1 MHTNV
6 NTHLHKYKYKP
17 VSRGI
22 EFAPMLCM
30 QANKYEILYQIP
42 LKCLIQN
49 IINIVW
55 RSLCTIEPMVS
66 IATRL
71 DLVQRGFDAR
81 WYHHLVVKIWKLKT
95 ESHNI
100 GLIWKQKYW
109 SESENLNI
117 DQNLK
122 TESHDI
128 GLIWMMRSG
137 CLVATSLPQRLP
149 PPIEQN
155 LMRIQI
161 QIQKD

>member
-6 NTHLHKYKYKP
+6 NTHLQIYKYKP

-55 RSLCTIEPMVS
+55 RTLCTIEPVVS

-81 WYHHLVVKIWKLKT
+81 WYHHLVVKI
-95 ESHNI
+95 
-100 GLIWKQKYW
+100 
-109 SESENLNI
+109 
-117 DQNLK
+117 
-122 TESHDI
+122 
-128 GLIWMMRSG
+128 
-137 CLVATSLPQRLP
+137 
-149 PPIEQN
+149 
-155 LMRIQI
+155 
-161 QIQKD
+161 

>member
-6 NTHLHKYKYKP
+6 NTHLQIYKYKP

-81 WYHHLVVKIWKLKT
+81 KLKT

-100 GLIWKQKYW
+100 GLKY
-109 SESENLNI
+109 ENRNI

-122 TESHDI
+122 TEI
-128 GLIWMMRSG
+128 LI
-137 CLVATSLPQRLP
+137 
-149 PPIEQN
+149 
-155 LMRIQI
+155 RI
-161 QIQKD
+161 